1 MISKELFDSCL
12 REIGIALPEGVFAQF
27 DAYAALLAEYNE
39 KVNLT
44 AVTDPDGITVKHFA
58 DSLYLLKYVNLPEGA
73 HVCDVGTGAGFP
85 GVCLKLARPDLRLT
99 LFDSVNKKLDFL
111 RFLSKEL
118 GFETHIVH
126 TRAEEAGQNPV
137 YREKFDLATARA
149 VSQLNKLAEYCVP
162 LVKKGGLFA
171 PLKAELSEEERGCGL
186 AAAKT
191 LGAALRSEI
200 RYSLPSGDKRELL
213 IFEKISQTPTKYP
226 RVSAQ
231 IAKTPLG
238 CVKTR

>member
-1 MISKELFDSCL
+1 MINKVLFDACL
-12 REIGIALPEGVFAQF
+12 REIGISLPENAFSQF
-27 DAYAALLAEYNE
+27 DAYARLLAEYNE

-44 AVTDPDGITVKHFA
+44 AITDPDGITIKHFA
-58 DSLYLLKYVNLPEGA
+58 DSLYLLKFVTLPEGA
-73 HVCDVGTGAGFP
+73 AVCDVGTGAGFP

-118 GFETHIVH
+118 GFGAEIVH
-126 TRAEEAGQNPV
+126 TRAEDAGQNAA
-137 YREKFDLATARA
+137 YREQFDLATARA

-162 LVKKGGLFA
+162 LVRKGGVFA
-171 PLKAELSEEERGCGL
+171 PLKAELSPEEKDNGL

-191 LGAALRSEI
+191 LGAKLHREFS
-200 RYSLPSGDKRELL
+200 YTLPNGDGRTLL
-213 IFEKISQTPTKYP
+213 TFEKISRTPTKYP

-231 IAKTPLG
+231 IAKSPLG
-238 CVKTR
+238 HEIK